1 MPGARWID
9 RGRRRCRSLQLDRSA
24 GVKPQPALQK
34 VTVLAYRGYDHGL
47 GFAVLVSAA
56 AQYPSHLTQK
66 HIEQLAKDA
75 LRGHIS

>member
-1 MPGARWID
+1 
-9 RGRRRCRSLQLDRSA
+9 
-24 GVKPQPALQK
+24 VKPQPALQK